1 MAQRAIYPYMS
12 VSPTTASPDLEATR
26 ALELMRENDIRHLPV
41 VDEGVLVGIVSER
54 DLLFAERLGST
65 RSGQLRVLDVMA
77 HDPFILQVDSPL
89 SDAVRTMIRDKFG
102 SAVVLDRGNV
112 VGVFTTIDA
121 LRALLDRLGAEED

>member
-1 MAQRAIYPYMS
+1 MQRAIYPYMS
-12 VSPTTASPDLEATR
+12 VSPTTVSPELPAFN
-26 ALELMRENDIRHLPV
+26 ALELMRESDIRHLPV

-65 RSGQLRVLDVMA
+65 RSGLLTVSALMA
-77 HDPFILQVDSPL
+77 RDPFILQVDSSL

-121 LRALLDRLGAEED
+121 LRALLDRLGAEDV

>member
-1 MAQRAIYPYMS
+1 MS
-12 VSPTTASPDLEATR
+12 ARRSLAFVVSASALTALTALAGCSSSEADTD
-26 ALELMRENDIRHLPV
+26 AMPV

-65 RSGQLRVLDVMA
+65 RSGLLTVSDLMA
-77 HDPFILQVDSPL
+77 RDPFILQVDSSL

-121 LRALLDRLGAEED
+121 LRALLDRLGAEDV